1 MAQSTWS
8 YLQNPFDNVTKK
20 SNKHM
25 FLMAT
30 DHFDKLSS
38 RKDDPKINELYIFGK
53 PFFDNFCEK
62 YRKVSTDSAN
72 YQMQTERTVK
82 LLEELS
88 STLARRW
95 DIQIQVVYDVVTSE
109 YKSLLPHGRAQ
120 FQSGAYDL
128 RINEVQ
134 SLANRLSFYPEF
146 ATLQAEIE
154 AFYKKIVEARSKQQ
168 GNESVVQMNSQ
179 NAEIARFALAQ
190 AMHSIFGAL
199 LNLYFTDTAKVET
212 FYELKYLRKTI
223 SDKGNEPIVSEEV
236 EIPQNKTIPVL
247 EGKITEG
254 VDIRLVNTGDTTLS
268 AYSAPNA
275 QSKPPLDGGYIV
287 YSGQIVTFSSKSNDS
302 VLLITNEHD
311 KIAGKMFVELLN

>member
-25 FLMAT
+25 LLMAT
-30 DHFDKLSS
+30 DHFDKLNAH
-38 RKDDPKINELYIFGK
+38 KADPKINELYRFGK
-53 PFFDNFCEK
+53 PYFDDFCEK
-62 YRKVSTDSAN
+62 YRKVSTDSAS

-95 DIQIQVVYDVVTSE
+95 DIQIQVVYDIVTSE
-109 YKSLLPHGRAQ
+109 YKSLLPNGRAQ

-134 SLANRLSFYPEF
+134 SFANRLNSYPEF
-146 ATLQAEIE
+146 ANLKADVEE
-154 AFYKKIVEARSKQQ
+154 FYKKIIETRSKQQ
-168 GNESVVQMNSQ
+168 GSESLVQTNSLDT
-179 NAEIARFALAQ
+179 EKARFKLAQ

-199 LNLYFTDTAKVET
+199 MNLYYLDSAKVET

-223 SDKGNEPIVSEEV
+223 SDKGNEPVISEEV
-236 EIPQNKTIPVL
+236 EIPQNKTVTVL
-247 EGKITEG
+247 EGKIPEEAE
-254 VDIRLVNTGDTTLS
+254 IRLVNTGETTLT

-275 QSKPPLDGGYIV
+275 QAKPPANGGYIV
-287 YSGQIVTFSSKSNDS
+287 YSGQIVTITAKTNDS
-302 VLLITNEHD
+302 ILFITNEND
-311 KIAGKMFVELLN
+311 KIAGKMFVEVLE